1 MSLNYFNIRKGFASG
16 IVGNLGSIP
25 LDKRGDV
32 LLFLLQIVDYC
43 CAYETDGTAKQGVT
57 DWKPVKEKRL
67 AALAEDAGLVE
78 ITESGYRI
86 PNIEEYMPTR
96 ANLERKREAAR
107 QRKARQREREAL
119 AAAEAA
125 KTGECHGVTGRDS
138 HTAPVTPDVTSG
150 NRNRNI
156 TPLPPPRPVEDVT
169 SLGDETVADVEAE
182 EAGDD
187 QEVVMD
193 KFEEFWQAYPRTA
206 GENRRKAE
214 AIWLAICSRD
224 PALCDVIVAA
234 ARAYAASPSRPQKTS
249 SLPAPAR
256 WLSERRFES
265 MPEAKARAR
274 PAPKPPQEPESEVD
288 DGLEEIREAL
298 AEGRPLPAW
307 WAKIPAS
314 VREAFL
320 AKLETTQQA
329 TEPKEKTA

>member
-1 MSLNYFNIRKGFASG
+1 MRFFTVPNLFVNSSSLAQ
-16 IVGNLGSIP
+16 VP
-25 LDKRGDV
+25 LKSRGDV
-32 LLFLLQIVDYC
+32 TLLLLKVLAYAS
-43 CAYETDGTAKQGVT
+43 AYETDGFAPRGVS
-57 DWKPVKEKRL
+57 DWSAQKERRL
-67 AALAEDAGLVE
+67 AALAAEAGLLE
-78 ITESGYRI
+78 IAEYGYI
-86 PNIEEYMPTR
+86 MPFCDTFMPTSK
-96 ANLERKREAAR
+96 AAGDKREATR
-107 QRKARQREREAL
+107 QRVARHRAQK
-119 AAAEAA
+119 AAAQAEG
-125 KTGECHGVTGRDS
+125 KPRHVTGGVTDEES
-138 HTAPVTPDVTSG
+138 NAFVTLPEKEKEIY
-150 NRNRNI
+150 NPP
-156 TPLPPPRPVEDVT
+156 TPLRPVEDVT

-274 PAPKPPQEPESEVD
+274 PSPKPPEEPESEVD

-298 AEGRPLPAW
+298 DEGRPLPAW